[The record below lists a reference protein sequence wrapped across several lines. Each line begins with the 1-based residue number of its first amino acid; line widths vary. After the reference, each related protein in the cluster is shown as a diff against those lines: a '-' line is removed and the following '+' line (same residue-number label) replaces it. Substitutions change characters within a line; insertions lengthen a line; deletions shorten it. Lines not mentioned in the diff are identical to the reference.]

1 MGSPTRGDWRL
12 ELTSELDIAVTSY
25 IRTEDGFLTSMHDLA
40 PPGAAAQAARVP
52 IFNPGSNRRQVS
64 LLRVVNDGDAA
75 ATVRV
80 TGVDD
85 AGMPSGEVL
94 LTVRAG
100 ETRTLE
106 AADLEA
112 GDAAFEGALGDGVG
126 KWRLAV
132 ASDVPVSVM
141 SLLRSPRRAS
151 DQPLHR
157 REAVAAKPTLL
168 LPGRRRPAALRLG
181 ADRRLLP
188 QRCPPATAAGG
199 PVASPPG
206 GTGVLSWLAT
216 AVGDK
221 RARGH

>member
-1 MGSPTRGDWRL
+1 MRHAGSAFSGNSW
-12 ELTSELDIAVTSY
+12 
-25 IRTEDGFLTSMHDLA
+25 
-40 PPGAAAQAARVP
+40 VP

-64 LLRVVNDGDAA
+64 LLRVVNDGDAV

-85 AGMPSGEVL
+85 AGMPSGEVR

-106 AADLEA
+106 AAALEA

-141 SLLRSPRRAS
+141 SLLRSPGGHLTNLS
-151 DQPLHR
+151 
-157 REAVAAKPTLL
+157 
-168 LPGRRRPAALRLG
+168 
-181 ADRRLLP
+181 
-188 QRCPPATAAGG
+188 TAAR
-199 PVASPPG
+199 P
-206 GTGVLSWLAT
+206 
-216 AVGDK
+216 
-221 RARGH
+221 